1 MNRAL
6 SVIAFSKGRVNADHL
21 YQKLECKKFS
31 ESLRLQTLKYIFKAK
46 NSLSAVA
53 ASDFFELNTSRKS
66 RHSDNFMLSIP
77 NIKLNFL
84 RNTIFY
90 NGVKIFNDLP
100 LVSRQAESLK
110 TFLSLIVN

>member
-1 MNRAL
+1 
-6 SVIAFSKGRVNADHL
+6 
-21 YQKLECKKFS
+21 
-31 ESLRLQTLKYIFKAK
+31 
-46 NSLSAVA
+46 
-53 ASDFFELNTSRKS
+53 
-66 RHSDNFMLSIP
+66 MLSIP